1 MSLPALFIIL
11 CLSAMLLSVIW
22 FGVTT
27 WQSPATANEFDLE
40 PFFAE
45 DAKRKKVISNLK
57 TWKTDGV
64 TKLVY
69 VDDGSQH
76 KGLARLIWEKDFFT
90 LVELPDGT
98 EYVLLRGEYTHT
110 IYPRK
115 QELVPEVTNKSV
127 TKQVNELSK
136 LAQEILAD
144 DAAREVRWTPTPQP
158 TNPLYVC
165 PVQGCKSQW
174 DWSLAQ
180 CSGCGTT
187 LAWILKMQSEGADG
201 ELLVRQPSMNKV
213 IKEMK

>member
-1 MSLPALFIIL
+1 MSAALVGTSIG
-11 CLSAMLLSVIW
+11 MLLLCAIVIVLYSW
-22 FGVTT
+22 APKDVSEGI
-27 WQSPATANEFDLE
+27 DLE
-40 PFFAE
+40 PFFTE
-45 DAKRKKVISNLK
+45 DAKRKNAISNLN
-57 TWKTDGV
+57 TWKRDGV

-69 VDDGSQH
+69 VDDGSEY
-76 KGLARLIWEKDFFT
+76 KGLARLIWEKDGFA
-90 LVELPDGT
+90 LAELPDGT

-115 QELVPEVTNKSV
+115 QDRAPEVTNKSV
-127 TKQVNELSK
+127 TKQVDELSK

-144 DAAREVRWTPTPQP
+144 DAARDIQWTPAPKP

-174 DWSLAQ
+174 NWSLAQ

-201 ELLVRQPSMNKV
+201 ELLVRRPSMNKV
-213 IKEMK
+213 IKGLK